1 MTLGAIAVS
10 HKTFVAYLAE
20 LHRAVH
26 AVGSFLDARLEGE
39 VSQPEALVI
48 VHLHGRG
55 PSTINDVHRAFLHR
69 RSTLTSV
76 LDRLESKGLVRRSTA
91 AGDRRSIRLE
101 LTARGMRA
109 ADAIARAFEELRRD
123 VERSSPITAR
133 DVARVRA
140 VAENAS
146 AAQQP

>member
-1 MTLGAIAVS
+1 MSTY
-10 HKTFVAYLAE
+10 TFVAYLAE

-26 AVGSFLDARLEGE
+26 AVGLFLDARLDGE

-48 VHLHGRG
+48 VHLHAGG

-76 LDRLESKGLVRRSTA
+76 LDRLESKGLVRRTAA
-91 AGDRRSIRLE
+91 AGDRRTVRLE
-101 LTARGMRA
+101 LTARGTRI

-123 VERSSPITAR
+123 VEATSAITAR